1 MTATD
6 LLAASDARPRAWARG
21 AGGML
26 ALGATVG
33 SLLDGIHTF
42 SGVTAYAH
50 PVVLRTAWWV
60 PLLFGGAF
68 TIGLIRPLLDKRTPR
83 PSWPSILGPF
93 ALFIAAYFVTVA
105 PLAWPYVTGLV
116 TLMFLVS
123 WATFDRSPIQLVIAL
138 AAGFGGPAIESLLV
152 SQGLFRHL
160 QTLAFGVPGWL
171 PALYLTASVA
181 LCRLALRLVDR

>member
-1 MTATD
+1 M
-6 LLAASDARPRAWARG
+6 AAA
-21 AGGML
+21 L
-26 ALGATVG
+26 TILFLLGATLG
-33 SLLDGIHTF
+33 TALDGIHSHF
-42 SGVTAYAH
+42 GATAYTH
-50 PVVLRTAWWV
+50 PVFWKAAWWV

-68 TIGLIRPLLDKRTPR
+68 TIGLIRPLLERLVSPRTSPASSVRRTPR
-83 PSWPSILGPF
+83 PSWPSVLGPF
-93 ALFIAAYFVTVA
+93 AIFIAAYFVTVA

-123 WATFDRSPIQLVIAL
+123 WATFDRSPIQLAIAL